1 MIKLL
6 AKFAALWQAPGK
18 PARRTQVYTPVHEN
32 SSTGSTQSLPK
43 AGGFFQKSIE
53 RIARLGQL
61 GIRGLQLMGNSGI
74 FLLNLFYRNPNI
86 SCLWPALRLQLYS
99 VGVLSSLVIIVSA
112 LFVGMVIG
120 LQGYN
125 TLQKF
130 GASSQLGQLLALSI
144 TRELGP
150 VVSAL
155 LFAGRAGSALTAEI
169 GLMKAT
175 EQLASMD
182 MMGVD
187 PLGRVIY
194 PRFFAGLI
202 SLPVLALIFSAVAIY
217 GGYFVGVQWLGID
230 AGSFWSN
237 MQAAINFRLDVLGG
251 IIKSI
256 VFAFVVVWVAVFQG
270 FECVPTAEGI
280 SQATTRTV
288 VYSSLAV
295 LGLDFLLTA
304 LMIGSW

>member
-1 MIKLL
+1 MLDKL
-6 AKFAALWQAPGK
+6 A
-18 PARRTQVYTPVHEN
+18 Y
-32 SSTGSTQSLPK
+32 
-43 AGGFFQKSIE
+43 AGQKSFSFLQSI
-53 RIARLGQL
+53 GQ
-61 GIRGLQLMGNSGI
+61 SGR
-74 FLLNLFYRNPNI
+74 FLLGVFLRNPDFRRLWPSLREQLHFVGMM
-86 SCLWPALRLQLYS
+86 SCLI
-99 VGVLSSLVIIVSA
+99 IIVSG
-112 LFVGMVIG
+112 LFIGMVVG

-144 TRELGP
+144 ARELGP
-150 VVSAL
+150 VISAL

-175 EQLASMD
+175 DQLASMD

-194 PRFFAGLI
+194 PRLIAGLI
-202 SLPVLALIFSAVAIY
+202 SLPILALIFSAVAVY
-217 GGYFVGVQWLGID
+217 GGYFIGVDWLGID

-237 MQAAINFRLDVLGG
+237 MQAAVSFKLDVLSG

-256 VFAFVVVWVAVFQG
+256 VFAFVVSWIAVFQG
-270 FECVPTAEGI
+270 FNCVPTAGGI
-280 SQATTRTV
+280 SQATTQTV

-304 LMIGSW
+304 MMIGGW

>member
-1 MIKLL
+1 MLDKIAYFGQRGINTLQSAGSSGVFLL
-6 AKFAALWQAPGK
+6 RVFARNPDFKRLWPDL
-18 PARRTQVYTPVHEN
+18 RTQMH
-32 SSTGSTQSLPK
+32 
-43 AGGFFQKSIE
+43 F
-53 RIARLGQL
+53 
-61 GIRGLQLMGNSGI
+61 
-74 FLLNLFYRNPNI
+74 
-86 SCLWPALRLQLYS
+86 
-99 VGVLSSLVIIVSA
+99 VGVLSCIIIVVSA
-112 LFVGMVIG
+112 LFIGMVVG

-144 TRELGP
+144 ARELGP

-187 PLGRVIY
+187 PLGRIVY
-194 PRFFAGLI
+194 PRFLAGLI
-202 SLPVLALIFSAVAIY
+202 SLPILALIFSAVAVY
-217 GGYFVGVQWLGID
+217 GGYFIGVEWLGVD

-237 MQAAINFRLDVLGG
+237 MQAAVNFKVDVLSG
-251 IIKSI
+251 IIKSM
-256 VFAFVVVWVAVFQG
+256 VFAFVVSWIAVYQG
-270 FECVPTAEGI
+270 FSCVPTAKGI

-295 LGLDFLLTA
+295 LGLDFVLTA
-304 LMIGSW
+304 MMIGGW

>member
-1 MIKLL
+1 MLNK
-6 AKFAALWQAPGK
+6 
-18 PARRTQVYTPVHEN
+18 
-32 SSTGSTQSLPK
+32 
-43 AGGFFQKSIE
+43 
-53 RIARLGQL
+53 IARLGN
-61 GIRGLQLMGNSGI
+61 RGASVLQSIGNSGF
-74 FLLNLFYRNPNI
+74 FLFLMLVRKPNVPK
-86 SCLWPALRLQLYS
+86 LWPLLRQQLYA
-99 VGVLSSLVIIVSA
+99 VGVLSCLIIVVSG
-112 LFVGMVIG
+112 LFIGMVVG

-130 GASSQLGQLLALSI
+130 GAASQLGQLLALSI
-144 TRELGP
+144 ARELGP

-155 LFAGRAGSALTAEI
+155 LFAGRAGSAVTAEI

-175 EQLASMD
+175 EQLSSMD

-194 PRFFAGLI
+194 PRFLAGFI

-217 GGYFVGVQWLGID
+217 GGYFIGVHWLGVD

-237 MQAAINFRLDVLGG
+237 MQAAVDFRSDVLSG

-256 VFAFVVVWVAVFQG
+256 VFAFVVTWIAVFQG

-280 SQATTRTV
+280 SQATTKTV

-295 LGLDFLLTA
+295 LGLDFILTA
-304 LMIGSW
+304 MMIGDW

>member
-1 MIKLL
+1 MIDKLAFLGQRGIQNLQSIGQSGVFLL
-6 AKFAALWQAPGK
+6 AI
-18 PARRTQVYTPVHEN
+18 
-32 SSTGSTQSLPK
+32 
-43 AGGFFQKSIE
+43 FFRYPDLK
-53 RIARLGQL
+53 RLGPDLRVQL
-61 GIRGLQLMGNSGI
+61 H
-74 FLLNLFYRNPNI
+74 F
-86 SCLWPALRLQLYS
+86 
-99 VGVLSSLVIIVSA
+99 VGVLSCIIIVVSA
-112 LFVGMVIG
+112 LFIGMVVG

-130 GASSQLGQLLALSI
+130 GAASQLGQLLALSI
-144 TRELGP
+144 ARELGP
-150 VVSAL
+150 VISAL

-187 PLGRVIY
+187 PLGRIIY
-194 PRFFAGLI
+194 PRFLAGFL
-202 SLPVLALIFSAVAIY
+202 SLPILSLIFSAVAVY
-217 GGYFVGVQWLGID
+217 GGYFVGVEWLGVD

-237 MQAAINFRLDVLGG
+237 MQAAVDFKLDVLSG

-256 VFAFVVVWVAVFQG
+256 VFAFVVVWIAVFQG
-270 FECVPTAEGI
+270 FSCIPTAEGI

-295 LGLDFLLTA
+295 LGLDFILTA
-304 LMIGSW
+304 MMIGGW

>member
-1 MIKLL
+1 MLEKIADIGQRGIDTL
-6 AKFAALWQAPGK
+6 
-18 PARRTQVYTPVHEN
+18 
-32 SSTGSTQSLPK
+32 QS
-43 AGGFFQKSIE
+43 I
-53 RIARLGQL
+53 
-61 GIRGLQLMGNSGI
+61 GNSGV
-74 FLLNLFYRNPNI
+74 FLLRIFARNPDLKR
-86 SCLWPALRLQLYS
+86 LWPDLRIQMHF
-99 VGVLSSLVIIVSA
+99 VGVLSCIIIVVSA
-112 LFVGMVIG
+112 LFIGMVVG

-144 TRELGP
+144 CRELGP

-187 PLGRVIY
+187 PLGRIIY
-194 PRFFAGLI
+194 PRFIAGLI
-202 SLPVLALIFSAVAIY
+202 SLPVLALIFSAVAVY
-217 GGYFVGVQWLGID
+217 GGYFIGVDWLGVD

-237 MQAAINFRLDVLGG
+237 MQAAVNFRLDVVSG
-251 IIKSI
+251 IIKSM
-256 VFAFVVVWVAVFQG
+256 VFAFVVVWIAVFQG

-280 SQATTRTV
+280 SEATTRTV

-295 LGLDFLLTA
+295 LGLDFILTA
-304 LMIGSW
+304 MMIGGW